1 MIVFALG
8 CLAGITGTLAAIC
21 LGERRPDLAL
31 AFGSNAFVAAAAG
44 ITLAIWGVP

>member
-21 LGERRPDLAL
+21 LGERRPDLAM
-31 AFGSNAFVAAAAG
+31 AFAANAFVAIAAG
-44 ITLAIWGVP
+44 ISLAIWGTP